1 MLINSISGRL
11 LLLTIV
17 FVMMTEVLV
26 FVPSVARFRED
37 YLRERLERAQIAS
50 LALLATPND
59 MVDKELEKELL
70 SNAGVINI
78 ALRRDAVRELILSSD
93 MPPPVDVTFDL
104 RGVGVL
110 ELVGD
115 ALACAVSEKGRVLRV
130 IGQPVQGAGDVIE
143 ITLHEDPLKSAMLA
157 FGLRVFGLSLV
168 ISLVTA
174 ALIFVSVRWFLVGPM
189 RRVILNMRAFQNDPE
204 DKGRVITP
212 SSSITEINEAERA
225 LAEMETTLR
234 TSLKHQARLAML
246 GEAVSKISHDLRNM
260 LTTTQLLADRLEESQ
275 DPRVA
280 RIGPKLIASI
290 DRAIRL
296 CQSTLDFGRA
306 EEPEPERRLVA
317 LRRLVDDVGA
327 DVFPDEGSAVRFIND
342 APDELTLPADPE
354 QLYRVL
360 SNLARN
366 ARQAIESAGGIGE
379 VRIGAEMRDGE
390 VLIRVS
396 DTGPGMPTKALEN
409 IFKPFKGGA
418 RRGGSGLG
426 LVIAAELVKGHGG
439 ALELKSST
447 TAGTEFVLRL
457 PHDLREINAA

>member
-26 FVPSVARFRED
+26 FVPSVARFREG

-59 MVDKELEKELL
+59 MVDEELEKELL
-70 SNAGVINI
+70 ANANVINI
-78 ALRRDAVRELILSSD
+78 ALRRDAVRELILSAK

-104 RGVGVL
+104 RDVAVW

-115 ALACAVSEKGRVLRV
+115 ALNCALAPGGRVIRV
-130 IGQPVQGAGDVIE
+130 IGRPVQGAGDEIE
-143 ITLHEDPLKSAMLA
+143 ITLHEGPLKSAMLD
-157 FGLRVFGLSLV
+157 FGLRVLALSLV

-189 RRVILNMRAFQNDPE
+189 RRVIENMQAFQRDPE
-204 DKGRVITP
+204 DESRVITP
-212 SSSITEINEAERA
+212 ASGIAEINAAERA
-225 LAEMETTLR
+225 LAEMENTLR
-234 TSLKHQARLAML
+234 VSLKQQARLATL

-306 EEPEPERRLVA
+306 EEPEPERRHVV

-327 DVFPDEGSAVRFIND
+327 DVFPEETAAVRFINGTPED
-342 APDELTLPADPE
+342 LTIPADPE
-354 QLYRVL
+354 QLYRIL

-366 ARQAIESAGGIGE
+366 ARQAIEAAGGVGD
-379 VRIGAEMRDGE
+379 VRIGAEKADGE
-390 VLIRVS
+390 VRIWVS

-426 LVIAAELVKGHGG
+426 LVIAAELARGHGG
-439 ALELKSST
+439 KLELTSST
-447 TAGTEFVLRL
+447 TAGTEFMLRL
-457 PHDLREINAA
+457 PLSVKERSAA